1 MLFYAILMLMLNN
14 AITVESK
21 TINDVAV
28 DTTNQEFDNGSPTS
42 VFWWK
47 TDSQNIDTFTKL
59 YEGLLVT
66 ISLKD
71 IVYNDTQLSDAT
83 LNDQVVIYVT
93 NENEFSVILMI
104 INKRRVKPIRVI
116 LVIMETIDDINIRM
130 KEFTKTAW
138 DNDVADIIIIS
149 TNLKNEIVLNTFIP
163 YSDGHCGDYT
173 PVALSANQPK
183 LFSNKFHNFHKCPIR
198 MRAFIL
204 PPYVMHEKRSDSIK
218 TVRGFDADVMKFILE
233 QMNATIIVISDDK
246 INNTIFNFANVSLS
260 ENLGDL
266 TNNLADVAV
275 PPFIINNRRY
285 AVAQAFYACYNI
297 PVIWCAPRQR
307 EIYAWA
313 KVILPFLSRIS
324 PLIFLSFVAF
334 WASIKLIQRF
344 GKFKK
349 ETKGLLLAS
358 FALYMGQGVTFE
370 TQHWLNNVVFMMWIW
385 YCTIMRIVYQGDL
398 IDGLHNV
405 ILEPPLRTLN
415 DALQALDEVV
425 GLSVAVD
432 LYDNMSIER
441 RFKPVQNKEIPY
453 YLKRISHGERIL
465 LAVNK
470 ILVSYSKYKVQI
482 LEENV
487 STFKVYF
494 FVRPRWGAFEEL
506 HRTMIRITE
515 VGFQWQIYQ
524 VYINEWL
531 RSGGRDYYT
540 EEKSTALNMA
550 ILISCFY
557 GLIALYVVC
566 FLVFCFEIL
575 WFKISKKPFADIVR
589 DDRVY

>member
-1 MLFYAILMLMLNN
+1 MLNN
-14 AITVESK
+14 AIIIDTK
-21 TINDVAV
+21 TINDVAAEIANKEFGNKS
-28 DTTNQEFDNGSPTS
+28 TT
-42 VFWWK
+42 VIWWK
-47 TDSQNIDTFTKL
+47 TDSQNIDIFNKA
-59 YEGLLVT
+59 YNGLVVT
-66 ISLKD
+66 TYLKH
-71 IVYNDTQLSDAT
+71 INIGYNDALLSDAT

-93 NENEFSVILMI
+93 NENEFSVILTV
-104 INKRRVKPIRVI
+104 INKIRVKTIRVI
-116 LVIMETIDDINIRM
+116 LVILETIDDNIKM
-130 KEFTKTAW
+130 TEFTRTAW
-138 DNDVADIIIIS
+138 DNDVADIIVIS
-149 TNLKNEIVLNTFIP
+149 ANLKKEIVLNTFIP
-163 YSDGHCGDYT
+163 YSDGRCGDYT
-173 PVALSANQPK
+173 PVALSASQPK

-198 MRAFIL
+198 MRAFVL
-204 PPYVMHEKRSDSIK
+204 PPYVMYENRSDPN
-218 TVRGFDADVMKFILE
+218 TVRGFDTDVMKFILE
-233 QMNATIIVISDDK
+233 KLNATIIVVSDEK
-246 INNTIFNFANVSLS
+246 VNNTIFNFANLSLS

-275 PPFIINNRRY
+275 PPFIITNRRY

-324 PLIFLSFVAF
+324 PLIVLSFVAF
-334 WASIKLIQRF
+334 LSSVKLIQRF
-344 GKFKK
+344 GRFRK

-358 FALYMGQGVTFE
+358 FALYMGQGVIFE
-370 TQHWLNNVVFMMWIW
+370 TQYWLNNVVFMMWIW

-425 GLSVAVD
+425 GLLPVVD
-432 LYDNMSIER
+432 LYRNTSIVE
-441 RFKPVQNKEIPY
+441 RFKPVLNKEIPLY
-453 YLKRISHGERIL
+453 VKKIANGERIL

-470 ILVSYSKYKVQI
+470 ILVSYTKYKVQI

-487 STFKVYF
+487 SSFKVYF
-494 FVRPRWGAFEEL
+494 FVRPRWGALEEL
-506 HRTMIRITE
+506 HHTMIRITE

-531 RSGGRDYYT
+531 RGGGREYYT
-540 EEKSTALNMA
+540 VEKSTALNMA

-557 GLIALYVVC
+557 GLVALYVVC
-566 FLVFCFEIL
+566 ILIFCLEIV
-575 WFKISKKPFADIVR
+575 WFKISKKR
-589 DDRVY
+589 